1 MRFKMEN
8 KITPVEVLL
17 DRAEAYARTSID
29 LFKLKATDKIAALLS
44 NLVVGLIM
52 LVVVTLIFV
61 SLNIGIALLI
71 GDLLGKAWLGFII
84 LSGIYTCIG
93 IVIYFIRNRWIKRPI
108 RDSIINQLLDDEHL
122 DDDQLSK

>member
-1 MRFKMEN
+1 MRFNMEN

-52 LVVVTLIFV
+52 LVVLTLIFV

-108 RDSIINQLLDDEHL
+108 RDSIINQLLDD
-122 DDDQLSK
+122 DQLSK

>member
-1 MRFKMEN
+1 MEN

-29 LFKLKATDKIAALLS
+29 LFKLKATDKVAALLS
-44 NLVVGLIM
+44 NLVVGLVI

-71 GDLLGKAWLGFII
+71 GDLLGKAWLGFIV
-84 LSGIYTCIG
+84 LSGFYACIG
-93 IVIYFIRNRWIKRPI
+93 IVIYLFRNRWIKRPI
-108 RDSIINQLLDDEHL
+108 RDSIITQLLDDEHL

>member
-1 MRFKMEN
+1 MEN

-29 LFKLKATDKIAALLS
+29 LFKLKATDKISALLS

-52 LVVVTLIFV
+52 LIVVTLIFV

-93 IVIYFIRNRWIKRPI
+93 FVIYFIRNRWIKRPI

>member
-1 MRFKMEN
+1 MEN

-44 NLVVGLIM
+44 NLVIGLIM
-52 LVVVTLIFV
+52 LLVVTLIFV

-71 GDLLGKAWLGFII
+71 GDLLGKAWLGFIV
-84 LSGIYTCIG
+84 LSGFYACVG
-93 IVIYFIRNRWIKRPI
+93 IVIYLFRNRWIKGPI
-108 RDSIINQLLDDEHL
+108 RDSIITQLLDDERL